1 MTEMY
6 SLYPDGIHDP
16 SEAMSL
22 WDTACRRPF
31 RDPSIFH
38 RLSLPMEETVGTSWR
53 HFSSGIEEEIV
64 AIETYHGRL
73 YPVFRPGKLPW
84 HAIGT
89 YHQTSLLYIDA
100 YVPVVGE
107 TSVQTL
113 AWATTTLRFFE
124 HQVGDGGPNAYTDY
138 VVREILPLVR
148 QYRTE
153 MAKLLCLPLDD
164 EDPSQRQPR

>member
-16 SEAMSL
+16 SEVMSL
-22 WDTACRRPF
+22 WDMACRHPF

-38 RLSLPMEETVGTSWR
+38 RLSLPLEETVGTSWR

-64 AIETYHGRL
+64 AVETYHGRL
-73 YPVFRPGKLPW
+73 YPVFRTGKAPW

-100 YVPVVGE
+100 YVSVAGE
-107 TSVQTL
+107 TPVQTL

-124 HQVGDGGPNAYTDY
+124 RQVCDEGPNAYTDY
-138 VVREILPLVR
+138 VERSILPLVR
-148 QYRTE
+148 QYRTGL
-153 MAKLLCLPLDD
+153 ARLLRLPLND
-164 EDPSQRQPR
+164 ENPSQR